1 MVNPDQK
8 IRRAELSSGLQ
19 RLMFLRVLFVSLLLG
34 VLVFIQARETRAYF
48 GDIQTSH
55 YALIA
60 LIYCLTIVY
69 IVLLKH
75 YKNLINIAYLQLIL
89 DTFLITAIIYAT
101 GGIESIF
108 SFLYILTI
116 IYGSIIL
123 YRKGGMIV
131 ASSSSILYGLLLDLH
146 YYGIIEPIGSRLNYP
161 IEYHSPH
168 FFYMLIVNIAAFYL
182 VAFLGSYASEQ
193 TRRSRVELR
202 AKQND
207 LIKLEA
213 LNEWIIQSI
222 TSALITLDDQ
232 GRIILFNPAAEEI
245 FGIPADQAVNRPL
258 DDVLPDLRAAI
269 GNGLKTSEP
278 AGRGRK
284 PQALMDVPY
293 VRTDGEQM
301 FLQTSVSPLSLPEGN
316 QRGQIL
322 FFQDMTAMRQIEA
335 EMKRVEDLALAG
347 QLAAGIAH
355 EIRNPMASI
364 SGSIQILK
372 EGLEKDA
379 MSSRLMDIILR
390 EISRLNHLV
399 SDFLLFARP
408 KAADVQTFDLNELI
422 RDSLELFRNRGE
434 WTTKVRVETA
444 MNGPLEMKS
453 DPEQIKQLLWN
464 LYLNAVEAMMEG
476 GTLHIAT
483 NMEKAKKS
491 ERRYAK
497 ITIRD
502 TGNGFSSAA
511 LEHLFTPFFTTKEGG
526 SGLGL
531 AIVKR
536 IAEGLRGEVYGRN
549 HAEGGAEIVLLL
561 DSCLSQSA

>member
-8 IRRAELSSGLQ
+8 ILHAELSSGLQ

-34 VLVFIQARETRAYF
+34 VSVFIQAKETRAYF
-48 GDIQTSH
+48 GDIETSH

-60 LIYCLTIVY
+60 LIYCLTFVY
-69 IVLLKH
+69 IVLLKRS
-75 YKNLINIAYLQLIL
+75 KNLVNLAYLQLIL

-101 GGIESIF
+101 GGIDSIF

-146 YYGIIEPIGSRLNYP
+146 YYGIIEPVGSRLTYP
-161 IEYHSPH
+161 IEHHSPH
-168 FFYMLIVNIAAFYL
+168 FFYTLIVNVAAFYL

-222 TSALITLDDQ
+222 TSALITLDDE

-245 FGIPADQAVNRPL
+245 FGIPANQAVNRPL
-258 DDVLPDLRAAI
+258 DEVLPALREAI
-269 GNGLKTSEP
+269 GNGLKTSGYPGES
-278 AGRGRK
+278 RK

-293 VRTDGEQM
+293 VRSDGEKM
-301 FLQTSVSPLSLPEGN
+301 FLQTSVSPLSLPGGN

-335 EMKRVEDLALAG
+335 EMKRVEGLALAG

-379 MSSRLMDIILR
+379 MSSRLMDIVLR
-390 EISRLNHLV
+390 EVSRLNHLV

-408 KAADVQTFDLNELI
+408 KAADVQAFDLNQLI
-422 RDSLELFRNRGE
+422 RDSLELFKNRGE
-434 WTTKVRVETA
+434 WTSKVRVQTA

-464 LYLNAVEAMMEG
+464 LYLNAVEAMMDG

-483 NMEKAKKS
+483 NMEHAKNN

-502 TGNGFSSAA
+502 TGEGFSKEA
-511 LEHLFTPFFTTKEGG
+511 LDHLFTPFFTTKEGG

-536 IAEGLRGEVYGRN
+536 IVEGLRGEVFGRN
-549 HAEGGAEIVLLL
+549 HAEGGAEIILLL

>member
-34 VLVFIQARETRAYF
+34 VSLFIQAKATKTYF

-60 LIYCLTIVY
+60 VIYCLSFVY
-69 IVLLKH
+69 IVLLKRS
-75 YKNLINIAYLQLIL
+75 KNLVNIAYLQLIL

-146 YYGIIEPIGSRLNYP
+146 YYGIIEPIGSRLNYT

-168 FFYMLIVNIAAFYL
+168 FFYTLIVNIAAFYL

-222 TSALITLDDQ
+222 TSALITLDDE

-245 FGIPADQAVNRPL
+245 FGIPANQAVSRPL
-258 DDVLPDLRAAI
+258 DEVLPALREAMD
-269 GNGLKTSEP
+269 NGLKTSGYHGES
-278 AGRGRK
+278 RK

-293 VRTDGEQM
+293 VRSDGEKM
-301 FLQTSVSPLSLPEGN
+301 FLQTSVSPLSLPGGS

-335 EMKRVEDLALAG
+335 EMKRVEGLALAG

-390 EISRLNHLV
+390 EVSRLNHLV

-408 KAADVQTFDLNELI
+408 KAADVQTFDLNQLI

-464 LYLNAVEAMMEG
+464 LYLNAVEAMLDG
-476 GTLHIAT
+476 GTLHIST
-483 NMEKAKKS
+483 NMEDAKKTQ
-491 ERRYAK
+491 RRYAK

-502 TGNGFSSAA
+502 TGNGFSKEA
-511 LEHLFTPFFTTKEGG
+511 LDNLFTPFFTTKEGG

-536 IAEGLRGEVYGRN
+536 IVEGLRGEVHGRN
-549 HAEGGAEIVLLL
+549 HAEGGAEITLIL
-561 DSCLSQSA
+561 DSCLS

>member
-34 VLVFIQARETRAYF
+34 ASLFIQAKATKTYF

-60 LIYCLTIVY
+60 VIYCLSFVY
-69 IVLLKH
+69 IVLLKRS
-75 YKNLINIAYLQLIL
+75 KNLVNIAYLQLIL

-146 YYGIIEPIGSRLNYP
+146 YYGMIEPIGSRLNYP
-161 IEYHSPH
+161 IEYHSPD
-168 FFYMLIVNIAAFYL
+168 FFYTLIVNIAAFYL

-222 TSALITLDDQ
+222 TSALITLDDE

-245 FGIPADQAVNRPL
+245 FGIPANQAVSRPL
-258 DDVLPDLRAAI
+258 DEVLPALREAMD
-269 GNGLKTSEP
+269 NGLKASGYHGE
-278 AGRGRK
+278 GRK

-293 VRTDGEQM
+293 VRSDGEKM
-301 FLQTSVSPLSLPEGN
+301 FLQTSVSPLSLPGGS

-335 EMKRVEDLALAG
+335 EMKRVEGLALAG

-390 EISRLNHLV
+390 EVSRLNHLV

-408 KAADVQTFDLNELI
+408 KAADVQTFDLNQLI

-434 WTTKVRVETA
+434 WTTKVRVATA

-464 LYLNAVEAMMEG
+464 LYLNAVEAMMDG
-476 GTLHIAT
+476 GTLHIST
-483 NMEKAKKS
+483 NMDDAKKTQ
-491 ERRYAK
+491 RRYAK

-502 TGNGFSSAA
+502 TGNGFSKEA
-511 LEHLFTPFFTTKEGG
+511 LDNLFTPFFTTKEGG

-536 IAEGLRGEVYGRN
+536 IVEGLRGEVHGRN
-549 HAEGGAEIVLLL
+549 HAEGGAEITLIL
-561 DSCLSQSA
+561 DSCLS

>member
-34 VLVFIQARETRAYF
+34 VSVFIQAKATKAYF
-48 GDIQTSH
+48 GDIQSSH

-60 LIYCLTIVY
+60 VIYCLSFVY
-69 IVLLKH
+69 IVLLKRS
-75 YKNLINIAYLQLIL
+75 KNLVNIAYLQLIL

-146 YYGIIEPIGSRLNYP
+146 YYGIIEPIGSRLNYT

-168 FFYMLIVNIAAFYL
+168 FFYTLIVNIAAFYL

-222 TSALITLDDQ
+222 TSALITLDDE

-245 FGIPADQAVNRPL
+245 FGIPANQAVSRPL
-258 DDVLPDLRAAI
+258 DEVLPALREAMD
-269 GNGLKTSEP
+269 NGLKTSGYHGES
-278 AGRGRK
+278 RK

-293 VRTDGEQM
+293 VRSDGEKM
-301 FLQTSVSPLSLPEGN
+301 FLQTSVSPLSLPGGS

-335 EMKRVEDLALAG
+335 EMKRVEGLALAG

-390 EISRLNHLV
+390 EVSRLNHLV

-408 KAADVQTFDLNELI
+408 KAADVQTFDLNQLI

-464 LYLNAVEAMMEG
+464 LYLNAVEAMLDG
-476 GTLHIAT
+476 GTLHIST
-483 NMEKAKKS
+483 NMEDAKKTQ
-491 ERRYAK
+491 RRYAK

-502 TGNGFSSAA
+502 TGNGFSKEA
-511 LEHLFTPFFTTKEGG
+511 LDNLFTPFFTTKEGG

-536 IAEGLRGEVYGRN
+536 IVEGLRGEVHGRN
-549 HAEGGAEIVLLL
+549 HAEGGAEITLIL
-561 DSCLSQSA
+561 DSCLS

>member
-34 VLVFIQARETRAYF
+34 VSLFIQAKATKTYF
-48 GDIQTSH
+48 GDIQTFH

-60 LIYCLTIVY
+60 VIYCLSFVY
-69 IVLLKH
+69 IVLLKRS
-75 YKNLINIAYLQLIL
+75 KNLVNIAYLQLIL

-146 YYGIIEPIGSRLNYP
+146 YYGIIEPIGSRLNYT

-168 FFYMLIVNIAAFYL
+168 FFYTLIVNIAAFYL

-222 TSALITLDDQ
+222 TSALITLDDE

-245 FGIPADQAVNRPL
+245 FGIPANQAVSRPL
-258 DDVLPDLRAAI
+258 DEVLPALREAMD
-269 GNGLKTSEP
+269 NGLKTSGYHGES
-278 AGRGRK
+278 RK

-293 VRTDGEQM
+293 VRSDGEKM
-301 FLQTSVSPLSLPEGN
+301 FLQTSVSPLSLPGGS

-335 EMKRVEDLALAG
+335 EMKRVEGLALAG

-390 EISRLNHLV
+390 EVSRLNHLV

-408 KAADVQTFDLNELI
+408 KAADVQTFDLNQLI

-464 LYLNAVEAMMEG
+464 LYLNAVEAMLDG
-476 GTLHIAT
+476 GTLHIST
-483 NMEKAKKS
+483 NMEDAKKTQ
-491 ERRYAK
+491 RRYAK

-502 TGNGFSSAA
+502 TGNGFSKEA
-511 LEHLFTPFFTTKEGG
+511 LDNLFTPFFTTKEGG

-536 IAEGLRGEVYGRN
+536 IVEGLRGEVHGRN
-549 HAEGGAEIVLLL
+549 HAEGGAEITLIL
-561 DSCLSQSA
+561 DSCLS

>member
-8 IRRAELSSGLQ
+8 IPQADLSSGLQ

-34 VLVFIQARETRAYF
+34 ASIFIQANETRAYF

-60 LIYCLTIVY
+60 VIYCLTFVY
-69 IVLLKH
+69 IILLKH
-75 YKNLINIAYLQLIL
+75 SRNLVKMAYLQLIS
-89 DTFLITAIIYAT
+89 DTFLITALIYAT

-108 SFLYILTI
+108 SFLYILII

-146 YYGIIEPIGSRLNYP
+146 YYGIIEPIGSRLSYQ
-161 IEYHSPH
+161 IEYQSPS
-168 FFYMLIVNIAAFYL
+168 FFYMLVVNIAAFYL

-193 TRRSRVELR
+193 TRKTRVELR

-222 TSALITLDDQ
+222 TSALITLDDE

-245 FGIPADQAVNRPL
+245 FGIPAAQAVSRPL
-258 DDVLPDLRAAI
+258 DEVLPSLREAM
-269 GNGLKTSEP
+269 GNGLKGSIGHG
-278 AGRGRK
+278 AGKK
-284 PQALMDVPY
+284 PYVPMDVPY
-293 VRTDGEQM
+293 VRSDGEKM
-301 FLQTSVSPLSLPEGN
+301 FLQTSVSPLSLPGGN

-335 EMKRVEDLALAG
+335 EMKKVEGLALAG

-372 EGLEKDA
+372 EGLKKDA

-408 KAADVQTFDLNELI
+408 KAADVQAFDLNELI

-434 WTTKVRVETA
+434 WSHKVNVETA
-444 MNGPLEMKS
+444 LNGPLRIES

-464 LYLNAVEAMMEG
+464 LYLNAFDAMTEG

-483 NMEKAKKS
+483 DEVDDKRAQ
-491 ERRYAK
+491 RRYAR

-502 TGNGFSSAA
+502 TGKGFSKEA
-511 LEHLFTPFFTTKEGG
+511 LDHLFTPFFTTKEGG

-536 IAEGLRGEVYGRN
+536 IVEGLRGEVYGQN
-549 HAEGGAEIVLLL
+549 HADGGAEITLLL
-561 DSCLSQSA
+561 DSSLSLSS

>member
-1 MVNPDQK
+1 
-8 IRRAELSSGLQ
+8 
-19 RLMFLRVLFVSLLLG
+19 MFLRVLFVSLLLG
-34 VLVFIQARETRAYF
+34 VSIFIQANETKAYF

-60 LIYCLTIVY
+60 VIYCLTLVY
-69 IVLLKH
+69 VALLKH
-75 YKNLINIAYLQLIL
+75 YKNLVTIAYLQLIL
-89 DTFLITAIIYAT
+89 DTFFITAIIYAT
-101 GGIESIF
+101 GGIDSIF

-146 YYGIIEPIGSRLNYP
+146 YYGIIEPIGSRLSYP
-161 IEYHSPH
+161 IEYQSTY
-168 FFYMLIVNIAAFYL
+168 FFYTLLVNIGAFYL
-182 VAFLGSYASEQ
+182 VAFLGGYASEQ

-207 LIKLEA
+207 LIQLEA

-222 TSALITLDDQ
+222 TSALITLDDE
-232 GRIILFNPAAEEI
+232 GKIILFNPAAEEI
-245 FGIPADQAVNRPL
+245 FDIPANQAVSRPL
-258 DDVLPDLRAAI
+258 DKVLPSLKEAI
-269 GNGLKTSEP
+269 GNGLKGSRSH
-278 AGRGRK
+278 GKGNK
-284 PQALMDVPY
+284 PHVIMDVPY
-293 VRTDGEQM
+293 VRSDGEKM
-301 FLQTSVSPLSLPEGN
+301 FLQTSVSPLSLPGGN
-316 QRGQIL
+316 HRGKIL

-335 EMKRVEDLALAG
+335 EMKRVEGLALAG

-390 EISRLNHLV
+390 EINRLNHLV

-408 KAADVQTFDLNELI
+408 KAADVRAFDLNELI

-434 WTTKVRVETA
+434 WAGKVRVETVL
-444 MNGPLEMKS
+444 NGPLKMKS

-483 NMEKAKKS
+483 DVVEAKRTS
-491 ERRYAK
+491 GASARYAK

-502 TGNGFSSAA
+502 TGNGFSNEA
-511 LEHLFTPFFTTKEGG
+511 LEKLFTPFFTTKEGG

-536 IAEGLRGEVYGRN
+536 IVEGLRGEVFGRN
-549 HAEGGAEIVLLL
+549 HDQGGAEITLLL
-561 DSCLSQSA
+561 DSSLSLPA

>member
-34 VLVFIQARETRAYF
+34 VSVFIQAKATKAYF
-48 GDIQTSH
+48 GDIQSSH

-60 LIYCLTIVY
+60 VIYCLSFVY
-69 IVLLKH
+69 IVLLKRS
-75 YKNLINIAYLQLIL
+75 KNLVNIAYLQLIL

-168 FFYMLIVNIAAFYL
+168 FFYTLIVNIAAFYL

-222 TSALITLDDQ
+222 TSALITLDDE

-245 FGIPADQAVNRPL
+245 FGIPANQAVSRPL
-258 DDVLPDLRAAI
+258 DEVLPTLTEAI
-269 GNGLKTSEP
+269 DNGLKGSGYHGES
-278 AGRGRK
+278 RK

-293 VRTDGEQM
+293 VRSDGEKM
-301 FLQTSVSPLSLPEGN
+301 FLQTSVSPLSLPGGS

-335 EMKRVEDLALAG
+335 EMKRVEGLALAG

-390 EISRLNHLV
+390 EVSRLNHLV

-408 KAADVQTFDLNELI
+408 KAADVQTFDLNQLI
-422 RDSLELFRNRGE
+422 RDSLVLFRNRGE
-434 WTTKVRVETA
+434 WATKVRVETS

-464 LYLNAVEAMMEG
+464 LYLNAVEAMMDG
-476 GTLHIAT
+476 GTLHIST
-483 NMEKAKKS
+483 NMEHAKKTQ
-491 ERRYAK
+491 RPYAK

-502 TGNGFSSAA
+502 TGNGFSKEA
-511 LEHLFTPFFTTKEGG
+511 LDNLFTPFFTTKEGG

-536 IAEGLRGEVYGRN
+536 IVEGLRGEVHGRN
-549 HAEGGAEIVLLL
+549 HAEGGAEVTLLL
-561 DSCLSQSA
+561 DSCLS

>member
-1 MVNPDQK
+1 MVNSDQK
-8 IRRAELSSGLQ
+8 ILHGELSSGLQ

-34 VLVFIQARETRAYF
+34 ASIFIQAKETKAYF

-60 LIYCLTIVY
+60 GIYCLTFVY

-75 YKNLINIAYLQLIL
+75 SKNLVNIAYLQLIL
-89 DTFLITAIIYAT
+89 DTFFITAIIYAT

-108 SFLYILTI
+108 SFLYILII

-146 YYGIIEPIGSRLNYP
+146 YYGIIEPIGSRLSYP
-161 IEYHSPH
+161 IEYQSPY
-168 FFYMLIVNIAAFYL
+168 FFYMLVVNIAAFYL

-202 AKQND
+202 AKQDD

-213 LNEWIIQSI
+213 LNKWIIQSI
-222 TSALITLDDQ
+222 TSALITLDDE
-232 GRIILFNPAAEEI
+232 GKIILFNPAAEEI
-245 FGIPADQAVNRPL
+245 FGIPANQAVSRPL
-258 DDVLPDLRAAI
+258 DEVFPSLREAI
-269 GNGLKTSEP
+269 GNGLEKSRSHGE
-278 AGRGRK
+278 GKK
-284 PQALMDVPY
+284 PHALMDVPY
-293 VRTDGEQM
+293 VRSDGEKM
-301 FLQTSVSPLSLPEGN
+301 FLQTSVSPLSLPGGN

-335 EMKRVEDLALAG
+335 EMKKVEGLALAG

-422 RDSLELFRNRGE
+422 RDSLELFSNRGE

-444 MNGPLEMKS
+444 LNGPLKMKS

-476 GTLHIAT
+476 GTLHVAT
-483 NMEKAKKS
+483 NVVDAKKAQ
-491 ERRYAK
+491 RQYAK

-502 TGNGFSSAA
+502 TGNGFSKEA

-536 IAEGLRGEVYGRN
+536 IVEGLRGEVYGRN
-549 HAEGGAEIVLLL
+549 HAEGGAEITLLL
-561 DSCLSQSA
+561 DSSLSQSA

>member
-1 MVNPDQK
+1 M
-8 IRRAELSSGLQ
+8 
-19 RLMFLRVLFVSLLLG
+19 
-34 VLVFIQARETRAYF
+34 LV
-48 GDIQTSH
+48 
-55 YALIA
+55 
-60 LIYCLTIVY
+60 
-69 IVLLKH
+69 
-75 YKNLINIAYLQLIL
+75 
-89 DTFLITAIIYAT
+89 
-101 GGIESIF
+101 
-108 SFLYILTI
+108 
-116 IYGSIIL
+116 
-123 YRKGGMIV
+123 
-131 ASSSSILYGLLLDLH
+131 
-146 YYGIIEPIGSRLNYP
+146 
-161 IEYHSPH
+161 
-168 FFYMLIVNIAAFYL
+168 VNIAAFYL

-193 TRRSRVELR
+193 TRKTRVELR

-222 TSALITLDDQ
+222 TSALITLDDE

-245 FGIPADQAVNRPL
+245 FGIPAAQAVSRPL
-258 DDVLPDLRAAI
+258 DEVLPSLREAM
-269 GNGLKTSEP
+269 GNGLKGSIGHG
-278 AGRGRK
+278 AGKK
-284 PQALMDVPY
+284 PYVPMDVPY
-293 VRTDGEQM
+293 VRSDGEKM
-301 FLQTSVSPLSLPEGN
+301 FLQTSVSPLSLPGGN

-335 EMKRVEDLALAG
+335 EMKKVEGLALAG

-372 EGLEKDA
+372 EGLKKDA

-408 KAADVQTFDLNELI
+408 KAADVQAFDLNELI

-434 WTTKVRVETA
+434 WSHKVNVETA
-444 MNGPLEMKS
+444 LNGPLRIES

-464 LYLNAVEAMMEG
+464 LYLNAFDAMTEG

-483 NMEKAKKS
+483 DEVDDKRAQ
-491 ERRYAK
+491 RRYAR

-502 TGNGFSSAA
+502 TGKGFSKEA
-511 LEHLFTPFFTTKEGG
+511 LDHLFTPFFTTKEGG

-536 IAEGLRGEVYGRN
+536 IVEGLRGEVYGQN
-549 HAEGGAEIVLLL
+549 HADGGAEITLLL
-561 DSCLSQSA
+561 DSSLSLSS